1 METGTG
7 GAPNRKGF
15 RAGFRGGDPAE
26 GADAGGV
33 AVVGLVGLAGLVEF
47 ALGVPGAGNAG
58 WGAPKGD
65 PNPPYPPAPP
75 KGEGP
80 AIANALRN
88 ICCRVSGLD
97 LGEVS

>member
-1 METGTG
+1 METVTG

-26 GADAGGV
+26 GADAGRV
-33 AVVGLVGLAGLVEF
+33 AVVGLVGLAGFVEF
-47 ALGVPGAGNAG
+47 ALGVTGAGNAG
-58 WGAPKGD
+58 WG
-65 PNPPYPPAPP
+65 APP

-80 AIANALRN
+80 AIANALRI